1 MKTYTLKELRN
12 KKQETQQ
19 KTANSININRSLYC
33 HYENGI
39 RMPRID
45 VAKKIAAHF
54 EVKVDQIRFINK
66 ENK

>member
-19 KTANSININRSLYC
+19 KTANAIHIDRSLYS

-54 EVKVDQIRFINK
+54 GVKVDQIKFINK
-66 ENK
+66 NDK